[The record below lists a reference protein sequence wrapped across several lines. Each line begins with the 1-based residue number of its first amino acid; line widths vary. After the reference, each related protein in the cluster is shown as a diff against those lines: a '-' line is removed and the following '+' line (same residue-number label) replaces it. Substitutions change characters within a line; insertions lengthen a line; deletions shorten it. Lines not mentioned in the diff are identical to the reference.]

1 MGDRLIAGHIYTS
14 AKAPS
19 SNFFASLMALA
30 LCDPGRLRNPQAT
43 RVDLRNME
51 YIKKAKYQVSHHR
64 APRSHRRL
72 ARGLSAWCWVVG
84 AAQAGADGWL
94 H

>member
-1 MGDRLIAGHIYTS
+1 
-14 AKAPS
+14 
-19 SNFFASLMALA
+19 MALA

-51 YIKKAKYQVSHHR
+51 YIKKAKYQVRHHR